1 MARQNKTIT
10 RSRTQSEKSVIE
22 SAMTNFEGAYAG
34 YKATKK
40 GRFNQHRKHIA
51 PMGSSADYHIKSEFE
66 YYQLIEDC
74 YDLERNDSVVGML
87 LNRRVSNVIQNG
99 FRLEPTTGDKGLNDA
114 LKARWLDW
122 SKDAEQCDVSGEASF
137 HDFEIA
143 TDWTHLLAGDCG
155 LSVTSSGHLQFFEPY
170 LIRNN
175 QNRSNDSGN
184 EIFLGVEL
192 DNNRRR
198 NAYYIATDET
208 DPNRSSTFSE
218 FTRIDTRDQYGCRQ
232 FLHIYNNNRLAM
244 TRGVS
249 AFAPIF
255 ELTGMLEDVNFAK
268 LVQQQIVS
276 CIAFLINESEASSGL
291 PATSGSYGGQT
302 SATSA
307 TGETQL
313 FDEVEPGMEVKPGP
327 GKSVTGFSPQVPNP
341 EYFQQYRLILQL
353 ICGNLDLPLSV
364 GMMDSS
370 ETNFHG
376 FIGAANEAKKLWRD
390 SQSNLDNKFHK
401 PVYTAKAFQFA
412 EEDPAMARAMARV
425 GEKNFVSHVWHK
437 PVWQSVKPLDD
448 TQDRLMRLRNAI
460 ISPSRMHAE
469 LNTDYEEHVA
479 ETIRD
484 NAFAIESAKTEAI
497 KINSKFAD
505 GQPVHW
511 QQLYP
516 MPTPDGM
523 QATTQIEP
531 PVEGEGEDIDQPEL
545 KQKQPVES
553 PQQSPTDEAVAN
565 VWNRSIDLKRLTGTS
580 N

>member
-1 MARQNKTIT
+1 MSRSKAQPRIKT
-10 RSRTQSEKSVIE
+10 EKSVIE
-22 SAMTNFEGAYAG
+22 SAVANFEGAYAG

-40 GRFNQHRKHIA
+40 GRFNQRRQNIA
-51 PMGSSADYHIKSEFE
+51 PMGSSADYHIKSDFE

-114 LKARWLDW
+114 LKSRWLDW
-122 SKDAEQCDVSGEASF
+122 SRDAEQCDISGEASF

-175 QNRSNDSGN
+175 QSRSTDNGN

-192 DNNRRR
+192 DDNRRR

-208 DPNRSSTFSE
+208 DPNRSTTFNE
-218 FTRIDTRDQYGCRQ
+218 FTRISTRDDYGCRQ
-232 FLHIYNNNRLAM
+232 FIHVYNNNRLTM
-244 TRGVS
+244 SRGVS

-276 CIAFLINESEASSGL
+276 CIAFLINETEASSGL
-291 PATSGSYGGQT
+291 PSTAGSYGNQST
-302 SATSA
+302 ETSA
-307 TGETQL
+307 TGESQL
-313 FDEVEPGMEVKPGP
+313 FDEVAPGMEVKPGP
-327 GKSVTGFSPQVPNP
+327 GRSVTGFSPQVPNP

-390 SQSNLDNKFHK
+390 SQTNLDNKFHK
-401 PVYTAKAFQFA
+401 PVYTAKAYQFA
-412 EEDPAMARAMARV
+412 EEDPAMAHAMARV
-425 GEKNFVSHVWHK
+425 GERSFVSHTWHK

-448 TQDRLMRLRNAI
+448 TNDRLMRLRNAI

-484 NAFAIESAKTEAI
+484 NSFAIAAAKTEAL
-497 KINSKFAD
+497 KINARFAD
-505 GQPVHW
+505 GQPVNW

-523 QATTQIEP
+523 QASTQIMQETEEP
-531 PVEGEGEDIDQPEL
+531 TEEPAETENEPADVDAAKI
-545 KQKQPVES
+545 
-553 PQQSPTDEAVAN
+553 
-565 VWNRSIDLKRLTGTS
+565 WNRSNDYSRLLGVE